1 MDVRHHLR
9 RCQYC
14 SAGGLSSSGAA
25 AGDDAEG
32 GSSEM
37 QLGEGQMIE
46 TENPVGKAEPEDEL
60 PRTAAEL

>member
-1 MDVRHHLR
+1 MAS
-9 RCQYC
+9 